1 MKKIHYIQVHDPR
14 GDEYNPEGREYI
26 DYSKGA
32 FLDEE
37 VAKNILGMMQLF
49 QEKGDP
55 CRFSIRSL
63 ELHEETSFD
72 EWMDNKGPSSP
83 RERAKRE
90 RRTG

>member
-1 MKKIHYIQVHDPR
+1 MKKVYYIHVSDPR
-14 GDEYNPEGREYI
+14 SSEYHPEGQEYI

-49 QEKGDP
+49 QEKGDE
-55 CRFSIRSL
+55 CRYSIRSL

-72 EWMDNKGPSSP
+72 DWMDNKGPSSE
-83 RERAKRE
+83 RARAKRE
-90 RRTG
+90 QRAG